1 VRAAS
6 GDPRA
11 GSHLLRMDA
20 LGMSIFAIGIVAYGF
35 DLPLRRDE
43 RLVVPDKAKA

>member
-1 VRAAS
+1 MEAW
-6 GDPRA
+6 
-11 GSHLLRMDA
+11 
-20 LGMSIFAIGIVAYGF
+20 GMSIVAIGIVAYGF